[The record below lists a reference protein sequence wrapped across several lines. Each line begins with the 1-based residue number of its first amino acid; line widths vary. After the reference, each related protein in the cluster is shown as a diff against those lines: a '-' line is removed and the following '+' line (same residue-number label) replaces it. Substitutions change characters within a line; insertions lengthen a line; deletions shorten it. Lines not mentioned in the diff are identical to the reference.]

1 VSNLKKTSHNKEIVS
16 FSKLKSQFITEQL
29 SHCLTVTLT
38 QSHRQNQP
46 RRRKRRR
53 PQKNLKS
60 FNYFSVFS
68 FRQCVRSLDCIV
80 GKLWD
85 NSPYFLLQSCRPF
98 RNTDDK
104 ILRLLRLR
112 HKKENYSDRT
122 SKNKAFKSLN
132 SKKG

>member
-1 VSNLKKTSHNKEIVS
+1 MYLYWFTIAGIYVKFKKTFTGKNRFEKIFLFLRVLIFYLVKGSH
-16 FSKLKSQFITEQL
+16 FF
-29 SHCLTVTLT
+29 
-38 QSHRQNQP
+38 P
-46 RRRKRRR
+46 
-53 PQKNLKS
+53 
-60 FNYFSVFS
+60 SVPPA
-68 FRQCVRSLDCIV
+68 DCCV

-98 RNTDDK
+98 RYTDDK

-132 SKKG
+132 SKKGTSCEHFRTSEISSNLKRVKVT